1 MRVMIDLARNGQDNF
16 VKLQDLAKRQ
26 EISEKYLEGIL
37 GTLVKSKLLKG
48 VRGKAGGYKL
58 NCDPK
63 KCSVYDVLRYTEISV
78 APVICLEDKSQ
89 ACPRKKK
96 CDTFP
101 IWKELDQIIQNY
113 LKSITLDQFINVTS
127 KCKKRFAPC
136 R

>member
-1 MRVMIDLARNGQDNF
+1 MIDLARNGRENF

-37 GTLVKSKLLKG
+37 GSLVRAKMLKG

-58 NCDPK
+58 NCDPQ
-63 KCSVYDVLRYTEISV
+63 KCSVYDVLKHTEISV
-78 APVICLEDKSQ
+78 APVICLEDKSE

-96 CDTFP
+96 CDTYP
-101 IWKELDQIIQNY
+101 IWKELDQIISSY

>member
-1 MRVMIDLARNGQDNF
+1 MIDLARNGQDKF

-26 EISEKYLEGIL
+26 DISEKYLEGIL
-37 GTLVKSKLLKG
+37 GSLVRAKMLKG

-63 KCSVYDVLRYTEISV
+63 KCSVYDVLKHTEISV
-78 APVICLEDKSQ
+78 APVICLEDKSE

-101 IWKELDQIIQNY
+101 IWKELDQLIQGY
-113 LKSITLDQFINVTS
+113 LKSITLDQFIIVSS
-127 KCKKRFAPC
+127 KCKKRFSPC
-136 R
+136 K

>member
-1 MRVMIDLARNGQDNF
+1 MRVMIDLARNGQDKF

-26 EISEKYLEGIL
+26 DISEKYLEGIL
-37 GTLVKSKLLKG
+37 GSLVRAKMLKG

-63 KCSVYDVLRYTEISV
+63 KCSVYDVLKHTEISV
-78 APVICLEDKSQ
+78 APVICLEDKSE

-101 IWKELDQIIQNY
+101 IWKELDQLIQGY
-113 LKSITLDQFINVTS
+113 LKSITLDQFIIVSS
-127 KCKKRFAPC
+127 KCKKRFSPC
-136 R
+136 K

>member
-1 MRVMIDLARNGQDNF
+1 MRVMIDLARNGRENY

-37 GTLVKSKLLKG
+37 GSLVRAKLLKG
-48 VRGKAGGYKL
+48 VRGKAGGYKF
-58 NCDPK
+58 NCDPS
-63 KCSVYDVLRYTEISV
+63 KCSVFDVLKHTEISV
-78 APVICLEDKSQ
+78 SPVICLEDKSE

-101 IWKELDQIIQNY
+101 IWKELEQLIQSY

-127 KCKKRFAPC
+127 KCKKRFAPSK
-136 R
+136 

>member
-1 MRVMIDLARNGQDNF
+1 MIDLARNGQENF

-37 GTLVKSKLLKG
+37 GSLVRAKMLKG

-58 NCDPK
+58 NCDPQ
-63 KCSVYDVLRYTEISV
+63 KCSVYDVLKHTEISV
-78 APVICLEDKSQ
+78 APVICLEDKSE

-96 CDTFP
+96 CDTYP
-101 IWKELDQIIQNY
+101 IWKELDQIISSY
-113 LKSITLDQFINVTS
+113 LKSITLDQFINVSS